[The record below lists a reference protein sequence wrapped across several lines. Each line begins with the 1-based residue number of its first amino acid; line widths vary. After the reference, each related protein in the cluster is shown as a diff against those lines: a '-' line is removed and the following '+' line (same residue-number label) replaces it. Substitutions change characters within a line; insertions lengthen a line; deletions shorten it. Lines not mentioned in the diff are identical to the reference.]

1 MAASGPVSKVFVI
14 VGPAGVGKGTLV
26 RHLRERLP
34 SLSLAVSAT
43 TRASRPGEID
53 GEHYHFLTR
62 AEFAARVE
70 SGAFVEHAE
79 YAGNCYGT
87 LRSELESRLGAG
99 QSVLLEIELQGARQL
114 RETLPGAV
122 SVFIAPPTRQALR
135 ARLMRR
141 GTDSPE
147 QIAARLEAAERELAA
162 QAEFEHVVVNDHL
175 EEAVRQLVAIVQSE
189 LACSPS
195 AGSGR

>member
-1 MAASGPVSKVFVI
+1 VAVCGPVAKVFVI

-26 RHLRERLP
+26 QNLRQRMPDL
-34 SLSLAVSAT
+34 SLSVSAT
-43 TRASRPGEID
+43 TRTPRPGERD

-62 AEFAARVE
+62 EQFAEAVAADQ
-70 SGAFVEHAE
+70 FVEHAE

-87 LRSELESRLGAG
+87 LRSELQSRLNAG

-114 RETLPGAV
+114 RDTLPDAV
-122 SVFIAPPTRQALR
+122 GVFIAPPTRQALR

-162 QAEFEHVVVNDHL
+162 QPEFAHVVVNDHL
-175 EEAVRQLVAIVQSE
+175 EEAVRQLVAIVQRE
-189 LACSPS
+189 LSDS
-195 AGSGR
+195 

>member
-1 MAASGPVSKVFVI
+1 MI

-26 RHLRERLP
+26 KHLRQRLP
-34 SLSLAVSAT
+34 ELSLAVSAT
-43 TRASRPGEID
+43 TRTPRPGERD

-62 AEFAARVE
+62 EAFDRRVAA
-70 SGAFVEHAE
+70 GDFVEHAE
-79 YAGNCYGT
+79 YAGNQYGT
-87 LRSELESRLGAG
+87 LRSELESRLAAG

-114 RETLPGAV
+114 RETLPDAV
-122 SVFIAPPTRQALR
+122 SVFIAPPTHQTLR

-162 QAEFEHVVVNDHL
+162 QPEFEHVVVNDHL
-175 EEAVRQLVAIVQSE
+175 EDAIRQLVAIVRSE
-189 LACSPS
+189 LAGAQPT
-195 AGSGR
+195 GSGH